1 MFRSFP
7 GRSSDAIAS
16 KGTRRTFRPRRKPA
30 MRSIGTPPGT
40 GPLHSGAAPH
50 DTARPLAV
58 RVVSLPHSEGRR
70 RAITENLADLALP
83 WSFFD
88 ALGPDDDVGIAS
100 RVEDQVD
107 HFCRPLTPGEI
118 GCFKSHYAVWRTFE
132 DEPSL
137 EWLLVLED
145 DVCLDTAFD
154 FPALIAA
161 LEHEGLG
168 YLRLFC
174 REWRRGWPVMSVGD
188 RQILFLASD
197 PYGTQGYLVSR
208 PAAARLVESVEAIR
222 RPIDDELGRFW
233 EKGLGN
239 CVLFP
244 FPLLERQ
251 APSTLSGQRD
261 VERAA
266 VRGKTPRRLLN
277 KVRDFT
283 AKRVY
288 LAGLALG
295 LRRVTGGLR

>member
-1 MFRSFP
+1 M
-7 GRSSDAIAS
+7 DD
-16 KGTRRTFRPRRKPA
+16 PA
-30 MRSIGTPPGT
+30 R
-40 GPLHSGAAPH
+40 H
-50 DTARPLAV
+50 LAV
-58 RVVSLPHSEGRR
+58 RVVSLPHSRDRR
-70 RAITENLADLALP
+70 QAIAENLADLALP

-88 ALGPDDDVGIAS
+88 ALGPDDDIGIAC
-100 RVEDQVD
+100 RVAEQVD
-107 HFCRPLTPGEI
+107 HFGRPLTPGEI

-132 DEPSL
+132 ADPSL
-137 EWLLVLED
+137 DWLLVLED
-145 DVCLDTAFD
+145 DVCLDTSFD
-154 FPALIAA
+154 FPALVAA
-161 LEHEGLG
+161 LEQEGLG

-174 REWRRGWPVMSVGD
+174 REWRRGWPVRSLGD

-208 PAAARLVESVEAIR
+208 RAAARLVASIESIR

-266 VRGKTPRRLLN
+266 ARGKTPRRILN
-277 KVRDFT
+277 KIRDFT

-288 LAGLALG
+288 LASLALG
-295 LRRVTGGLR
+295 LRRLARDQT